1 MIKGDEFKMKINLK
15 IGAKIAVSFAIIIV
29 LIFIMAVNSFISLNH
44 AKNDLENIKQA
55 NVRMAIADDIA
66 IQYKVT
72 VSDLRAYAAYGSEVY
87 LNRIN
92 GDFEKVIQL
101 ENDFLALARPEKK
114 QEFQAVIDETVKYK
128 NTIMAEFVPL
138 AKEYNRL
145 VAAGDYTKAQE
156 AKVKLADFAK
166 RIAPQSQAIEEALDG
181 FAQSNVE
188 VANHSIKESISSNNT
203 VIITS
208 GVISFVV
215 LVLGIIIAITLTNMI
230 RRPVVKLTEIAHQY
244 ANGDLRKQVEVTS
257 SDEIGELSASLQEMH
272 KNFVEMITN
281 IRSAS
286 GQLASASEEMAT
298 STEEVTSSSE
308 DVSKNMQHLAQE
320 ADLGN
325 QSMLE
330 ASQALVEL
338 SSLIQIA
345 KSKSE
350 NTITNSENTLHA
362 AEEGRKRVTES
373 VTKMDNIKEQT
384 QNSSQV
390 IEELNTYSQ
399 QISQITNTITNLA
412 KQTNLLALNAAIEAA
427 RAGEHGRG
435 FAVVAEE
442 VRKLAEQSD
451 QGAQEITSLVKMV
464 TEKTNL
470 AVTAMAQNAAEVD
483 SGVFTVNEAGGALD
497 SILQAVKQTVT
508 ETKDIGEVTSSEVA
522 SSEQIVKLI
531 NGLATMIES
540 VAAHGEE
547 IAASSEQQSA
557 AMQTVAASAEETSAM
572 AHQLRTSV
580 EKFKL

>member
-1 MIKGDEFKMKINLK
+1 MRLQLK
-15 IGAKIAVSFAIIIV
+15 IGTKIAVSFAIVIALII
-29 LIFIMAVNSFISLNH
+29 IMAINSFISLGN
-44 AKNDLENIKQA
+44 AKDDLERIDQA
-55 NVRMAIADDIA
+55 NIRMALADAIT

-72 VSDLRAYAAYGSEVY
+72 VSDLRAYAAYGDEAYS
-87 LNRIN
+87 NRIEN
-92 GDFEKVIQL
+92 DFEKVIKL
-101 ENDFLALARPEKK
+101 ETDLLTFARPDKK
-114 QEFQAVIDETVKYK
+114 QEVQSVIDETLKYK
-128 NTIMAEFVPL
+128 SAIMTEFMPL

-145 VAAGDYTKAQE
+145 IAAGDFVKAQE
-156 AKVKLADFAK
+156 QKVKLSEFAK
-166 RIAPQSQAIEEALDG
+166 RIAPQSQGIEKTLDG
-181 FAQSNVE
+181 FSQMNVD
-188 VANHSIKESISSNNT
+188 VAKGLIKESIANSNH

-208 GVISFVV
+208 GIISVVV
-215 LVLGIIIAITLTNMI
+215 LLLGTAIAITLTNMI

-244 ANGDLRKQVEVTS
+244 ANGDLRTQVEVTS
-257 SDEIGELSASLQEMH
+257 SDEIGQLSASLQEMH
-272 KNFVEMITN
+272 KNFVEMISN

-286 GQLASASEEMAT
+286 EQLAGASEEMAA

-308 DVSKNMQHLAQE
+308 EVSKNMQHLARE

-325 QSMLE
+325 HSMLE

-350 NTITNSENTLHA
+350 HTIVDSENTLMA
-362 AEEGRKRVTES
+362 AEEGRLKVTQS
-373 VTKMDNIKEQT
+373 VNKMDTIKEQT

-470 AVTAMAQNAAEVD
+470 AVTAMTQNVIEVG
-483 SGVFTVNEAGGALD
+483 SGVSTVNEAGGALD
-497 SILQAVKQTVT
+497 SILQAVKKTVT

-531 NGLATMIES
+531 NSLATMIES
-540 VAAHGEE
+540 IAAHGEE
-547 IAASSEQQSA
+547 VAASSQQQSA

-572 AHQLRTSV
+572 AHQLKSSV
-580 EKFKL
+580 EKFKI

>member
-1 MIKGDEFKMKINLK
+1 MRLQLK
-15 IGAKIAVSFAIIIV
+15 IGTKIAASFAIVIALII
-29 LIFIMAVNSFISLNH
+29 IMAINSFISLGN
-44 AKNDLENIKQA
+44 AKDDLERIDQA
-55 NVRMAIADDIA
+55 NMRMALADAIT

-72 VSDLRAYAAYGSEVY
+72 VSDLRAYAAYGDEVY
-87 LNRIN
+87 SNRIDN
-92 GDFEKVIQL
+92 DFEKVIKL
-101 ENDFLALARPEKK
+101 EKDLLTFARPDKK
-114 QEFQAVIDETVKYK
+114 QEVQGVIDETIKYK
-128 NTIMAEFVPL
+128 RAIMTEFMPL

-145 VAAGDYTKAQE
+145 IAAGDFVKAQE
-156 AKVKLADFAK
+156 HKVKLSEFAK
-166 RIAPQSQAIEEALDG
+166 RIAPQSQGIEKALDG
-181 FAQSNVE
+181 FSQINVD
-188 VANHSIKESISSNNT
+188 VAKGLIKESISNSNH

-208 GVISFVV
+208 GIISVVV
-215 LVLGIIIAITLTNMI
+215 LLLGTITAVTLTNMI

-244 ANGDLRKQVEVTS
+244 GNGDLRRQVEVTS
-257 SDEIGELSASLQEMH
+257 SDEIGQLSASLQEMH
-272 KNFVEMITN
+272 KNFVEMISN

-286 GQLASASEEMAT
+286 EQLAGASEEMAA

-308 DVSKNMQHLAQE
+308 EVSKNMQHLARE

-325 QSMLE
+325 HSMLD

-350 NTITNSENTLHA
+350 NTIVDSEKTLLA
-362 AEEGRKRVTES
+362 AEEGRLKVTQS
-373 VTKMDNIKEQT
+373 VNKMDNIKEQT

-390 IEELNTYSQ
+390 IEELNAYSQ

-470 AVTAMAQNAAEVD
+470 AVTAMAQNVIEVG
-483 SGVFTVNEAGGALD
+483 SGVSTVNEAGGALD
-497 SILQAVKQTVT
+497 SILQAVKKTVT

-531 NGLATMIES
+531 NSLATMIES

-547 IAASSEQQSA
+547 VAASSQQQSA

-572 AHQLRTSV
+572 AHQLKSSV
-580 EKFKL
+580 EKFKI

>member
-1 MIKGDEFKMKINLK
+1 MRLQLK
-15 IGAKIAVSFAIIIV
+15 IGTKIAASFAIVIALII
-29 LIFIMAVNSFISLNH
+29 IMAINSFITLGN
-44 AKNDLENIKQA
+44 AKADLERIDQA
-55 NVRMAIADDIA
+55 NVRMALADAIAL
-66 IQYKVT
+66 QYKIT
-72 VSDLRAYAAYGSEVY
+72 VSGLRAYAAYGDEAY
-87 LNRIN
+87 LGRIDS
-92 GDFEKVIQL
+92 DFEKVIKL
-101 ENDFLALARPEKK
+101 EQDLLALARPEIK
-114 QEFQAVIDETVKYK
+114 QEVQGVIDETIIYR
-128 NTIMAEFVPL
+128 NTITAEFIPI
-138 AKEYNRL
+138 AKEYNMRI
-145 VAAGDYTKAQE
+145 AAGDFGKAQE
-156 AKVKLADFAK
+156 HKVKLAEFAK
-166 RIAPQSQAIEEALDG
+166 RIAPQSQGIEKKIDG
-181 FAQSNVE
+181 FAQMNAE
-188 VANHSIKESISSNNT
+188 VARDLIKESITNSNN

-208 GVISFVV
+208 GIISVVV
-215 LVLGIIIAITLTNMI
+215 LLLGAIIAITLTNMI

-244 ANGDLRKQVEVTS
+244 ANGDLRSQVEVTS
-257 SDEIGELSASLQEMH
+257 SDEIGQLSASLQEMH
-272 KNFVEMITN
+272 KNFVEMISN

-286 GQLASASEEMAT
+286 EQLAGASEEMAT
-298 STEEVTSSSE
+298 STEEVTTSSE

-320 ADLGN
+320 ADSGN
-325 QSMLE
+325 HSMLD

-350 NTITNSENTLHA
+350 NTIVNSENTLQA
-362 AEEGRKRVTES
+362 AEEGRLRVTES
-373 VTKMDNIKEQT
+373 VNKMDNIKEQT

-470 AVTAMAQNAAEVD
+470 AVTAMAQNVIEVG
-483 SGVFTVNEAGGALD
+483 SGVSTVNEAGVALD
-497 SILQAVKQTVT
+497 SILEAVKKTVT

-531 NGLATMIES
+531 NSLATIIES

-547 IAASSEQQSA
+547 VAASSQQQSA

-572 AHQLRTSV
+572 AHQLKSSV
-580 EKFKL
+580 EKFKI

>member
-1 MIKGDEFKMKINLK
+1 MRLQLK
-15 IGAKIAVSFAIIIV
+15 IGTKIAASFAIVIALII
-29 LIFIMAVNSFISLNH
+29 IMAINSFITLGN
-44 AKNDLENIKQA
+44 AKADLERIDQA
-55 NVRMAIADDIA
+55 NVRMALADAIAL
-66 IQYKVT
+66 QYKIT
-72 VSDLRAYAAYGSEVY
+72 VSGLRAYAAYGDEAY
-87 LNRIN
+87 LGRIDS
-92 GDFEKVIQL
+92 DFEKVIKL
-101 ENDFLALARPEKK
+101 EQDLLALARPEIK
-114 QEFQAVIDETVKYK
+114 QEVQSVIDETIIYR
-128 NTIMAEFVPL
+128 NTITAEFIPI
-138 AKEYNRL
+138 AKEYNMRI
-145 VAAGDYTKAQE
+145 AAGDFGKAQE
-156 AKVKLADFAK
+156 HKVKLAEFAK
-166 RIAPQSQAIEEALDG
+166 RIAPQSQGIEKKIDG
-181 FAQSNVE
+181 FAQMNAE
-188 VANHSIKESISSNNT
+188 VARDLIKESITNSNN

-208 GVISFVV
+208 GIISVVV
-215 LVLGIIIAITLTNMI
+215 LLLGAIIAITLTNMI

-244 ANGDLRKQVEVTS
+244 ANGDLRSQVEVTS
-257 SDEIGELSASLQEMH
+257 SDEIGQLSASLQEMH
-272 KNFVEMITN
+272 KNFVEMISN

-286 GQLASASEEMAT
+286 EQLAGASEEMAT
-298 STEEVTSSSE
+298 STEEVTTSSE

-320 ADLGN
+320 ADSGN
-325 QSMLE
+325 HSMLD

-350 NTITNSENTLHA
+350 NTIVNSENTLQA
-362 AEEGRKRVTES
+362 AEEGRLRVTES
-373 VTKMDNIKEQT
+373 VNKMDNIKEQT

-470 AVTAMAQNAAEVD
+470 AVTAMAQNVIEVG
-483 SGVFTVNEAGGALD
+483 SGVSTVNEAGVALD
-497 SILQAVKQTVT
+497 SILEAVKKTVI

-531 NGLATMIES
+531 NSLATIIES

-547 IAASSEQQSA
+547 VAASSQQQSA

-572 AHQLRTSV
+572 AHQLKSSV
-580 EKFKL
+580 EKFKI

>member
-1 MIKGDEFKMKINLK
+1 MKIKLK
-15 IGAKIAVSFAIIIV
+15 IGAKIAVSFAIVIV
-29 LIFIMAVNSFISLNH
+29 LIFIMAINSFISLND
-44 AKNDLENIKQA
+44 AKNDLENINQA
-55 NVRMAIADDIA
+55 NVRMAIADAIT
-66 IQYKVT
+66 IQYKIT
-72 VSDLRAYAAYGSEVY
+72 VSDLRAYAAYGDDIY

-92 GDFEKVIQL
+92 NDFEKVIQL

-114 QEFQAVIDETVKYK
+114 QEFQAVIDETMKYK
-128 NTIMAEFVPL
+128 NTIIAEFVPL
-138 AKEYNRL
+138 AKEYNL
-145 VAAGDYTKAQE
+145 LIAAGDYSKAQE
-156 AKVKLADFAK
+156 TKVKLADFAK
-166 RIAPQSQAIEEALDG
+166 RVAPQSQAIEEALDG

-188 VANHSIKESISSNNT
+188 VANGSIKESISSNNT

-208 GVISFVV
+208 GIISFVV

-244 ANGDLRKQVEVTS
+244 ANGDLRSQVEVAS

-362 AEEGRKRVTES
+362 AEEGRERVTES
-373 VTKMDNIKEQT
+373 VKKMDNIKEQT

-470 AVTAMAQNAAEVD
+470 AVTAMAQNAVEVD
-483 SGVFTVNEAGGALD
+483 SGVSTVNEAGGALD

-508 ETKDIGEVTSSEVA
+508 ETKDIGDVTSSEVA

>member
-1 MIKGDEFKMKINLK
+1 MRLQLK
-15 IGAKIAVSFAIIIV
+15 IGTKIAASFAIVIALII
-29 LIFIMAVNSFISLNH
+29 IMAINSFISLGN
-44 AKNDLENIKQA
+44 AKDDLERIDQA
-55 NVRMAIADDIA
+55 NVRMALADDIT

-72 VSDLRAYAAYGSEVY
+72 VADLRAYAAYGDEVY
-87 LNRIN
+87 SNRITS
-92 GDFEKVIQL
+92 DFEKVIKL
-101 ENDFLALARPEKK
+101 EKDLLALARPEKK
-114 QEFQAVIDETVKYK
+114 QEVQGVIDETVRYK
-128 NTIMAEFVPL
+128 NTVMAEFMPL

-145 VAAGDYTKAQE
+145 ITAGDLVKAQE
-156 AKVKLADFAK
+156 QKVKLSEFAK
-166 RIAPQSQAIEEALDG
+166 RIAPQSEGINKILDG
-181 FAQSNVE
+181 FAQANSD
-188 VANHSIKESISSNNT
+188 VARGLIKESIANSNH
-203 VIITS
+203 VVITS
-208 GVISFVV
+208 GIISVVV
-215 LVLGIIIAITLTNMI
+215 LLLGTIIAITLTNMI

-244 ANGDLRKQVEVTS
+244 ANGDLRSQAEVTS
-257 SDEIGELSASLQEMH
+257 SDEIGQLSASLQEMH
-272 KNFVEMITN
+272 KNFVEMISN

-286 GQLASASEEMAT
+286 EQLAGASEEMAA

-308 DVSKNMQHLAQE
+308 EVSKNMQHLAKE

-325 QSMLE
+325 HSMLD

-350 NTITNSENTLHA
+350 NTIENSESTLLA
-362 AEEGRKRVTES
+362 AEEGRLKVTES

-390 IEELNTYSQ
+390 IEELNAYSQ

-451 QGAQEITSLVKMV
+451 QGAQEITSLVKIV

-470 AVTAMAQNAAEVD
+470 AVTAMAQNMMEVG
-483 SGVFTVNEAGGALD
+483 SGVSTVNEAGGALD
-497 SILQAVKQTVT
+497 SILQAVKKTVI

-522 SSEQIVKLI
+522 SSEQIVKVI
-531 NGLATMIES
+531 NSIATMIES
-540 VAAHGEE
+540 IAAHGEE
-547 IAASSEQQSA
+547 VAASSQQQTA

-572 AHQLRTSV
+572 AHQLKSSV
-580 EKFKL
+580 EKFKI

>member
-1 MIKGDEFKMKINLK
+1 MKLQFK
-15 IGAKIAVSFAIIIV
+15 IGTKIAGSFAIVIALII
-29 LIFIMAVNSFISLNH
+29 IMAINSFISLGNV
-44 AKNDLENIKQA
+44 KDDLGRIEQA
-55 NVRMAIADDIA
+55 NVRMALADAIA

-72 VSDLRAYAAYGSEVY
+72 VSDLRAYAAYGDEVY
-87 LNRIN
+87 SNRIVS
-92 GDFEKVIQL
+92 DFEKVIKL
-101 ENDFLALARPEKK
+101 EQDLLAFARPEKK
-114 QEFQAVIDETVKYK
+114 QEVQGVIDETVKYK
-128 NTIMAEFVPL
+128 NTIMTEFIPL

-145 VAAGDYTKAQE
+145 IATGDFVKAQE
-156 AKVKLADFAK
+156 QKVKLSEFAT
-166 RIAPQSQAIEEALDG
+166 RIAAQSQRIEEALDG
-181 FAQSNVE
+181 QAHINVD
-188 VANHSIKESISSNNT
+188 VSKGLIKESIDYSNG
-203 VIITS
+203 VIVTS
-208 GVISFVV
+208 GIISLVV
-215 LVLGIIIAITLTNMI
+215 LLLGTIIAITLTNMI
-230 RRPVVKLTEIAHQY
+230 RRPITKLTEIAHQY
-244 ANGDLRKQVEVTS
+244 ANGDLRSQVEVTS
-257 SDEIGELSASLQEMH
+257 SDEIGQLSASLQEMH
-272 KNFVEMITN
+272 KNFVEMIGN

-286 GQLASASEEMAT
+286 EQLAGASEEMAA

-308 DVSKNMQHLAQE
+308 EVAKNMQHLAQE

-325 QSMLE
+325 HSMLE

-345 KSKSE
+345 KSKAE
-350 NTITNSENTLHA
+350 NTILDSGNTLQA
-362 AEEGRKRVTES
+362 AEEGRQRVTES
-373 VTKMDNIKEQT
+373 VDKMDNIKEQT

-470 AVTAMAQNAAEVD
+470 AVTAMAQNVMEVG
-483 SGVFTVNEAGGALD
+483 SGVSTVNEAGVALD
-497 SILQAVKQTVT
+497 SILQAVKKTVT
-508 ETKDIGEVTSSEVA
+508 ETKGIGEVTSSEVA

-531 NGLATMIES
+531 NGLATIIES

-547 IAASSEQQSA
+547 VAASSEQQSA

-572 AHQLRTSV
+572 AHQLKSSV
-580 EKFKL
+580 EKFKI

>member
-1 MIKGDEFKMKINLK
+1 MKINLK

-66 IQYKVT
+66 IQYKIT

-166 RIAPQSQAIEEALDG
+166 RIASQSQAIEEALDG

-470 AVTAMAQNAAEVD
+470 AVTAMAQNAVEVD

>member
-1 MIKGDEFKMKINLK
+1 MKVQLK
-15 IGAKIAVSFAIIIV
+15 IGTKIAASFTIV
-29 LIFIMAVNSFISLNH
+29 IALMIIMAMNSFISLNN
-44 AKNDLENIKQA
+44 AKDDLEKINQA
-55 NVRMAIADDIA
+55 NDRMALADAIA
-66 IQYKVT
+66 IQYKLT
-72 VSDLRAYAAYGSEVY
+72 ASNIRAYVAYGDEAY
-87 LNRIN
+87 LNRVD
-92 GDFEKVIQL
+92 GDFEKVIKL
-101 ENDFLALARPEKK
+101 EKDLLAIARADKK
-114 QEFQAVIDETVKYK
+114 QDVQNVIDETAKYK
-128 NTIMAEFVPL
+128 NAVMTEFMPL
-138 AKEYNRL
+138 AKEYSRQA
-145 VAAGDYTKAQE
+145 AAGDFAKAQE
-156 AKVKLADFAK
+156 SKMKLADFAK
-166 RIAPQSQAIEEALDG
+166 RIAPQSQGIEKALDG
-181 FAQSNVE
+181 FAQINGE
-188 VANHSIKESISSNNT
+188 VSKELIKESITANNR
-203 VIITS
+203 VIATS
-208 GVISFVV
+208 GVISLVV
-215 LVLGIIIAITLTNMI
+215 IVLGAAIAITLTNMI
-230 RRPVVKLTEIAHQY
+230 RKPIIKLTEIAHQY
-244 ANGDLRKQVEVTS
+244 ANGDLRNQVEVSS
-257 SDEIGELSASLQEMH
+257 SDEIGQLSASLGEMH
-272 KNFVEMITN
+272 KHFVEMITN

-320 ADLGN
+320 ADVGN
-325 QSMLE
+325 RSMLE

-350 NTITNSENTLHA
+350 NTIINSENTLQA
-362 AEEGRKRVTES
+362 AEEGRKKVTES
-373 VTKMDNIKEQT
+373 VKKMDNIKEQT

-470 AVTAMAQNAAEVD
+470 AVDVMAQNAIEVGA
-483 SGVFTVNEAGGALD
+483 GVSTVNEAGVSLD

-508 ETKDIGEVTSSEVA
+508 ETKEIGDVTSSEVA

-531 NGLATMIES
+531 NSLATMIES

-547 IAASSEQQSA
+547 VAASSEQQAA

-572 AHQLRTSV
+572 AQQLKNSV

>member
-1 MIKGDEFKMKINLK
+1 MNLQMKI
-15 IGAKIAVSFAIIIV
+15 GTKIAASFAIVIALIII
-29 LIFIMAVNSFISLNH
+29 LAINSFISLGN
-44 AKNDLENIKQA
+44 AKDDLKRIEQA
-55 NVRMAIADDIA
+55 NVRMALADAIA

-72 VSDLRAYAAYGSEVY
+72 VADLRAYAAYGEEIYS
-87 LNRIN
+87 NRIAD
-92 GDFEKVIQL
+92 DFEKVIKL
-101 ENDFLALARPEKK
+101 ETDLLALARPERK
-114 QEFQAVIDETVKYK
+114 QEVQSVIDETIKYK
-128 NTIMAEFVPL
+128 NTIMVEFMPL

-145 VAAGDYTKAQE
+145 VAAGDFVKAQE
-156 AKVKLADFAK
+156 YKVRLAEFAK
-166 RIAPQSQAIEEALDG
+166 RIAPQSQGIEKSLDG
-181 FAQSNVE
+181 FAQINVD
-188 VANHSIKESISSNNT
+188 ASKGLIKESVDNSNS

-208 GVISFVV
+208 GVISLVV
-215 LVLGIIIAITLTNMI
+215 LLFGTIIAITLTNMI
-230 RRPVVKLTEIAHQY
+230 RRPIVKLTEIAHQY
-244 ANGDLRKQVEVTS
+244 ANGDLRGEVEVTS
-257 SDEIGELSASLQEMH
+257 SDEIGQLSASLQEMH
-272 KNFVEMITN
+272 KNFVEMISN

-286 GQLASASEEMAT
+286 EQLAAASEEMAA

-308 DVSKNMQHLAQE
+308 EVARNMQQLAQE

-325 QSMLE
+325 HSMLD

-345 KSKSE
+345 KSKAE
-350 NTITNSENTLHA
+350 NTILDSGNTLQA
-362 AEEGRKRVTES
+362 AEDGRQRVTES
-373 VTKMDNIKEQT
+373 VQKMDNIKEQT

-470 AVTAMAQNAAEVD
+470 AVTAMAQNVTEVG
-483 SGVFTVNEAGGALD
+483 SGVSTVNEAGIALD
-497 SILQAVKQTVT
+497 SILQAVKKTVT

-531 NGLATMIES
+531 NSLAIMIES

-547 IAASSEQQSA
+547 VAASSEEQSA

-572 AHQLRTSV
+572 AHQLKSSV
-580 EKFKL
+580 EKFKI

>member
-66 IQYKVT
+66 IQYKIT

-166 RIAPQSQAIEEALDG
+166 RIASQSQAIEEALDG

-470 AVTAMAQNAAEVD
+470 AVTAMAQNAVEVD

>member
-1 MIKGDEFKMKINLK
+1 MIKGDEFKMRLKLK
-15 IGAKIAVSFAIIIV
+15 IGAKIAASFAIVIV
-29 LIFIMAVNSFISLNH
+29 LIIIMAINSFISLNH
-44 AKNDLENIKQA
+44 AKNDLENINQA
-55 NVRMAIADDIA
+55 NVRMAIADAIT
-66 IQYKVT
+66 IQYKIT
-72 VSDLRAYAAYGSEVY
+72 VSDLRAYAAYGDEVY

-92 GDFEKVIQL
+92 SDFEKVIQL
-101 ENDFLALARPEKK
+101 ENDLLALARPERK
-114 QEFQAVIDETVKYK
+114 QEVQTVIDETVKYK

-145 VAAGDYTKAQE
+145 IAAGDYGKAQE
-156 AKVKLADFAK
+156 NKVKLADFAK
-166 RIAPQSQAIEEALDG
+166 RIAPQSQGIEKALDG
-181 FAQSNVE
+181 FAQINVD
-188 VANHSIKESISSNNT
+188 AAKGFIKESIGSNNT

-208 GVISFVV
+208 GIISLVV
-215 LVLGIIIAITLTNMI
+215 LVLGIVIAITLTNMI
-230 RRPVVKLTEIAHQY
+230 RRPVIKLTEIAHQY
-244 ANGDLRKQVEVTS
+244 ANGDLRSRVEVAS

-373 VTKMDNIKEQT
+373 VKKMDNIKEQT

-470 AVTAMAQNAAEVD
+470 AVTAMAQNAIEVD
-483 SGVFTVNEAGGALD
+483 SGVSTVNEAGGALD

-508 ETKDIGEVTSSEVA
+508 ETKDIGDVTSSEVA

>member
-1 MIKGDEFKMKINLK
+1 MRLQLK
-15 IGAKIAVSFAIIIV
+15 IGTKIAASFAIVIALII
-29 LIFIMAVNSFISLNH
+29 IMAINSFISLGN
-44 AKNDLENIKQA
+44 AKDDLERIDQA
-55 NVRMAIADDIA
+55 NVRMALADDIT

-72 VSDLRAYAAYGSEVY
+72 VADLRAYAAYGDEVY
-87 LNRIN
+87 SNRITS
-92 GDFEKVIQL
+92 DFEKVIKL
-101 ENDFLALARPEKK
+101 EKDLLALARPEKK
-114 QEFQAVIDETVKYK
+114 QEVQGVIDETVRYK
-128 NTIMAEFVPL
+128 NTVMAEFMPL

-145 VAAGDYTKAQE
+145 ITAGDLVKAQE
-156 AKVKLADFAK
+156 QKVKLSEFAK
-166 RIAPQSQAIEEALDG
+166 RIAPQSEGINKILDG
-181 FAQSNVE
+181 FAQANSD
-188 VANHSIKESISSNNT
+188 VARGLIKESIANSNH
-203 VIITS
+203 VVITS
-208 GVISFVV
+208 GIISVVV
-215 LVLGIIIAITLTNMI
+215 LLLGTIIAITLTNMI

-244 ANGDLRKQVEVTS
+244 ANGDLRSQVEVTS
-257 SDEIGELSASLQEMH
+257 SDEIGQLSASLQEMH
-272 KNFVEMITN
+272 KNFVEMISN

-286 GQLASASEEMAT
+286 EQLAGASEEMAA

-308 DVSKNMQHLAQE
+308 EVSKNMQHLAKE

-325 QSMLE
+325 HSMLD

-350 NTITNSENTLHA
+350 NTIENSESTLLA
-362 AEEGRKRVTES
+362 AEEGRLKVTES

-390 IEELNTYSQ
+390 IEELNAYSQ

-451 QGAQEITSLVKMV
+451 QGAQEITSLVKIV

-470 AVTAMAQNAAEVD
+470 AVTAMAQNMMEVG
-483 SGVFTVNEAGGALD
+483 SGVSTVNEAGGALD
-497 SILQAVKQTVT
+497 SILQAVKKTVI

-522 SSEQIVKLI
+522 SSEQIVKVI
-531 NGLATMIES
+531 NSIATMIES
-540 VAAHGEE
+540 IAAHGEE
-547 IAASSEQQSA
+547 VAASSQQQTA

-572 AHQLRTSV
+572 AHQLKSSV
-580 EKFKL
+580 EKFKI

>member
-1 MIKGDEFKMKINLK
+1 
-15 IGAKIAVSFAIIIV
+15 
-29 LIFIMAVNSFISLNH
+29 MAV
-44 AKNDLENIKQA
+44 
-55 NVRMAIADDIA
+55 ADDIT
-66 IQYKVT
+66 IQYKIT
-72 VSDLRAYAAYGSEVY
+72 VSDLRAYAAYGDDVY

-92 GDFEKVIQL
+92 NDFEKVIQL

-145 VAAGDYTKAQE
+145 IAAGDYSKAQE
-156 AKVKLADFAK
+156 TKVKLADFAK
-166 RIAPQSQAIEEALDG
+166 RIAPQAQAIEVALDG
-181 FAQSNVE
+181 FAQSNAD
-188 VANHSIKESISSNNT
+188 VADEFIKESISSNNT

-208 GVISFVV
+208 GTISFVV
-215 LVLGIIIAITLTNMI
+215 LVLGIIIATTLTNMI
-230 RRPVVKLTEIAHQY
+230 RRPVIKLTEIAHQY
-244 ANGDLRKQVEVTS
+244 ANGDLRSQVEVAS
-257 SDEIGELSASLQEMH
+257 SDEIGDLSASLQEMH

-320 ADLGN
+320 ADIGN

-350 NTITNSENTLHA
+350 NTIINSENTLHA
-362 AEEGRKRVTES
+362 AEEGREKVTES

-384 QNSSQV
+384 QKSSQV

-451 QGAQEITSLVKMV
+451 QGAQEITSLVKLV

-470 AVTAMAQNAAEVD
+470 AVTAMAQNAIEVD
-483 SGVFTVNEAGGALD
+483 SGVSTVNQAGGALD

-508 ETKDIGEVTSSEVA
+508 ETKDIGDVTSSEVA

-547 IAASSEQQSA
+547 VAASSEQQSA